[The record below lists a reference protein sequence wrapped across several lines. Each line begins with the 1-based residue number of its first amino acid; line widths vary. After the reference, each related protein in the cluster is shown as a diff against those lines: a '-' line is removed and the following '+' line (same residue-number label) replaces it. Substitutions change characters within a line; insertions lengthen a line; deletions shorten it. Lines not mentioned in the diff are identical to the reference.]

1 MTEKIPII
9 NDPAKCSAAVA
20 DVAEDIRDMQQDL
33 CECLDTYAHAIK
45 MRLARIV
52 CDFHN
57 PHASNKTSID
67 IECIDRTAR
76 MVNDAFIDLVVTA
89 EKLDQIYVEL
99 DALVEEV

>member
-1 MTEKIPII
+1 MTGKIPII
-9 NDPAKCSAAVA
+9 NDPVECSVVVA

-33 CECLDTYAHAIK
+33 CECLDTYGHTIK

-89 EKLDQIYVEL
+89 EKLNQIYVEL